1 MDTKDIDELLLE
13 LLRDALNNLYN
24 LERLRDHR
32 LIALLALEQKSNP
45 PSELQ
50 KILTDAIDSLEPDPN
65 VPSHCRAWR
74 IYDLLFCRYVQQL
87 STKVVSDQLG
97 ISSRHLRREQRSALE
112 ALAYRLRETYTF
124 SEDGWAE
131 TQNTEAEDNS
141 QTPAYDDSPSIQDE
155 LAWLK
160 DAVMEKPTALND
172 TLDAVMKLVRPLL
185 ENHQA
190 NLKLNVSGRLPALAI
205 HPVAL
210 NQLLLNLLSVTIT
223 WAAGGYV
230 NVEVTAL
237 DWQVNVQIQGMNAAK
252 NKHDLSK
259 DNRASIKMA
268 QQLAEVSGCRLTS
281 AIQARTLTTNLNL
294 PAFERLPIL
303 VIDDNADTLQ
313 LLKHYTTGTRYH
325 FIGAQDP
332 EDALTVAETHTPQVI
347 ALDVMMPQ
355 VDGWQVLGQLR
366 QHPATAGIPIIVCTI
381 LAQEELA
388 LSLGASG
395 FLRKPVSQHDFLLA
409 LDQQIETRAPKAR

>member
-1 MDTKDIDELLLE
+1 MDTKDIEEVLLE

-32 LIALLALEQKSNP
+32 LIALLALERKSNP

-50 KILTDAIDSLEPDPN
+50 KILTDAIASLEPDPD

-87 STKVVSDQLG
+87 SAKVVSDQLG

-124 SEDGWAE
+124 SEDGWTE
-131 TQNTEAEDNS
+131 TEDTEAEDTF
-141 QTPAYDDSPSIQDE
+141 QPPAQDDSPSIQDE

-172 TLDAVMKLVRPLL
+172 TLDTVVKLVRPLL

-190 NLKLNVSGRLPALAI
+190 NLKLTISERLPALAI

-210 NQLLLNLLSVTIT
+210 NQLLLNLLSVTIS
-223 WAAGGYV
+223 WAAGSDV

-237 DWQVNVQIQGMNAAK
+237 DWQVNVQIQGMTAAK
-252 NKHDLSK
+252 NEHSLSK
-259 DNRASIKMA
+259 DDRASLKMA
-268 QQLAEVSGCRLTS
+268 QQLAEVSGCHLTS
-281 AIQARTLTTNLNL
+281 AIQARTLTTTLIL

-325 FIGAQDP
+325 FIGTQDP
-332 EDALTVAETHTPQVI
+332 KDALTVAETHPPQVI

-366 QHPATAGIPIIVCTI
+366 QHPATAETPIIVCTI

-388 LSLGASG
+388 LSLGASD
-395 FLRKPVSQHDFLLA
+395 FLRKPVSQHDFLSA
-409 LDQQIETRAPKAR
+409 LDQQIAIQAPKVR